1 MRIWPSW
8 RRAYSSGMGSLTLRI
23 ISACRQT
30 WSAVSIMSAPA
41 RSYRCSY
48 SDEPSPAPFWTRT
61 RCPAWVSSRAPSGVR
76 ATRYSLSLTSLG
88 TPTINGRSSIQVGF
102 SRPAYRAGIGHMGTP
117 RVPRGDLRSSHSA
130 FRPEGGP
137 TPSWHRESGRR
148 GRRRELGR
156 GAGVPLPPLLL
167 PRPQRLDVPSAKP
180 RFLQN
185 LASRTADGILPL
197 DVVDARR
204 DLQKDFPHRLPHL
217 LDQQDVTGLGQS
229 DHGASTGMANHLA
242 LAHRPLLDHDA
253 DQLAPEDF
261 P

>member
-88 TPTINGRSSIQVGF
+88 TPMINDRSSSQGGV
-102 SRPAYRAGIGHMGTP
+102 SAASAYRACLWP
-117 RVPRGDLRSSHSA
+117 DASAGD
-130 FRPEGGP
+130 
-137 TPSWHRESGRR
+137 SG
-148 GRRRELGR
+148 ETSD
-156 GAGVPLPPLLL
+156 LL
-167 PRPQRLDVPSAKP
+167 PQLFGQEQPTHSL
-180 RFLQN
+180 
-185 LASRTADGILPL
+185 GIL
-197 DVVDARR
+197 
-204 DLQKDFPHRLPHL
+204 DLATMD
-217 LDQQDVTGLGQS
+217 GS
-229 DHGASTGMANHLA
+229 
-242 LAHRPLLDHDA
+242 
-253 DQLAPEDF
+253 
-261 P
+261 